1 MLSDFGTQALVC
13 LDPWDSSV
21 QSRFIE
27 NFPSEWA
34 QGDGIL
40 YNSFERSFAKQY
52 GAGLF

>member
-40 YNSFERSFAKQY
+40 YNSFERSSAKQY
-52 GAGLF
+52 GAGPF